1 MTTPFL
7 APSSFALKR
16 RTPALVLGL
25 ALATALVA
33 CGDKKQDAAKAAAA
47 AAGQPPEVGVVTVQP
62 GTVTLGTELPGR
74 LEASRVA
81 EVRAR
86 AAGIVL
92 KRHFQEGSAVK
103 AGQTLFTIDAGPYRA
118 AYSSAQANH
127 AQASA
132 LVKRYQPLLA
142 ANAVSKQEYDAAVAA
157 AAAAR
162 AQLETARINLGY
174 TTVTAPIAGRIGR
187 ELVSEGALVGQG
199 VATHLATIQQVDPM
213 YINLTQSANEVLQLR
228 QALQAGQLATAGG
241 GEAARVEVLFEN
253 GQSYAHTGRLLFTD
267 LSVDP
272 ATGQVQLRAEVPNPD
287 RLLLPG
293 MYVRVRLQQAEV
305 HNAVLL
311 PQQAVTRGS
320 KGDIVMVVG
329 PDNSFAPRPVKIGQA
344 QGNNWVVLG
353 GLQPGEQVIVD
364 GFMRLRPGVK
374 QVRPVPAGA
383 KADAA
388 KAGAAPG
395 AAGAGGDAA
404 ASAAAPAGQPAQ
416 VGSSGS
422 SSSSAAPA
430 AAGAASSAGM
440 STPPAAA
447 ASATAS
453 ASAAQ

>member
-1 MTTPFL
+1 MMRPFL
-7 APSSFALKR
+7 TSSSSTLKR
-16 RTPALVLGL
+16 RTPALLLGL
-25 ALATALVA
+25 ALSTALAA
-33 CGDKKQDAAKAAAA
+33 CCGKKQDAAKAAAA
-47 AAGQPPEVGVVTVQP
+47 AAARKAPEVGVVTVQL

-92 KRHFQEGSAVK
+92 KRHFQEGSTVK

-174 TTVTAPIAGRIGR
+174 TRVTAPIAGRIGR

-213 YINLTQSANEVLQLR
+213 YINLSQSANEVLQLR
-228 QALQAGQLATAGG
+228 QALQAGQLASAGG
-241 GEAARVEVLFEN
+241 GESARVEVLFEN
-253 GQSYAHTGRLLFTD
+253 GQTYAHAGRLLFTD

-293 MYVRVRLQQAEV
+293 MYVRVRVQQAEV

-344 QGNNWVVLG
+344 QGSNWVVLG
-353 GLQPGEQVIVD
+353 GLQPGERVIVD

-374 QVRPVPAGA
+374 QVRPVLAGE
-383 KADAA
+383 KTGV
-388 KAGAAPG
+388 KAGAG
-395 AAGAGGDAA
+395 MGAGAGGAAVASAAGPGQQPAPAASGAVMQAASSSASAA
-404 ASAAAPAGQPAQ
+404 ASAAQ
-416 VGSSGS
+416 
-422 SSSSAAPA
+422 
-430 AAGAASSAGM
+430 
-440 STPPAAA
+440 
-447 ASATAS
+447 
-453 ASAAQ
+453 

>member
-1 MTTPFL
+1 MMSTQCS
-7 APSSFALKR
+7 PSSKSVR
-16 RTPALVLGL
+16 RRPALWLGL
-25 ALATALVA
+25 ALATALAA
-33 CGDKKQDAAKAAAA
+33 CGGNKQEAAKAAAA
-47 AAGQPPEVGVVTVQP
+47 AAAGQAPEVGVVSVQP

-92 KRHFQEGSAVK
+92 KRHFQEGSTVK

-174 TTVTAPIAGRIGR
+174 TRVTAPIAGRIGR

-228 QALQAGQLATAGG
+228 QALQAGQLASAAG

-253 GQSYAHTGRLLFTD
+253 GQSYAHAGRLLFTD

-272 ATGQVQLRAEVPNPD
+272 ATGQVQLRAEVPNPE

-293 MYVRVRLQQAEV
+293 MYVRVRVQQAEV

-344 QGNNWVVLG
+344 QGSNWVVLG
-353 GLQPGEQVIVD
+353 GLQPGERVIVD

-374 QVRPVPAGA
+374 QVRPVLAGE
-383 KADAA
+383 KTGV
-388 KAGAAPG
+388 KAGAG
-395 AAGAGGDAA
+395 MGAGAGGAAVASAAGPGQQPAPAASGAVMQAASSSASAA
-404 ASAAAPAGQPAQ
+404 ASAAQ
-416 VGSSGS
+416 
-422 SSSSAAPA
+422 
-430 AAGAASSAGM
+430 
-440 STPPAAA
+440 
-447 ASATAS
+447 
-453 ASAAQ
+453 